1 MNIEITPKK
10 SDGVERLLQISVP
23 VETVRDAEDKAARRY
38 ATSVRLPGFRPGK
51 APPAMVK
58 KKFADAIRQ
67 ETLESL
73 VQEAYKEV
81 LEREQLKLASQPHVH
96 DVKFGDN
103 EPLTFELHLEVRPD
117 IPLARVQGFRVQR
130 TERTVTDEQ
139 VREQIEQLR
148 DQRAT
153 WAPVEERAAPGDMV
167 NVMLATADETGAMPE
182 GKGYPLVLGAGQ
194 AIAGIEELIMEARP
208 GETVERPVRWPED
221 FPDEAQRSKTKTVR
235 VTVQDVKRKTVP
247 DLDEWPLAR
256 VAAVSRPRSQSV
268 VVTPPESVPQPLDP
282 GRIDRLQLTAW
293 ALLRQQS
300 AGVAGSR
307 SLASQGS
314 LGASQAGARLAYN
327 FTRQIAAAFRMT
339 NDVGRRGGEVAAGLR
354 VQPLAGIPL
363 WIDAERRQRVGRYG
377 GGRSAFALFF
387 EGGVWDRPVPL
398 HLLLNTYLQGGVVGA
413 RSRERF
419 IDGELTL
426 TRPVYK
432 RFSAGVGVW
441 GGAQRGVYRVDAGP
455 RVTMRV
461 RKNLRVHFDWRQRL
475 AGNARPGSGP
485 AVTLAGDF

>member
-1 MNIEITPKK
+1 VLLAMNIEITPKK

-247 DLDEWPLAR
+247 DLDDAFAR
-256 VAAVSRPRSQSV
+256 
-268 VVTPPESVPQPLDP
+268 E
-282 GRIDRLQLTAW
+282 
-293 ALLRQQS
+293 
-300 AGVAGSR
+300 
-307 SLASQGS
+307 
-314 LGASQAGARLAYN
+314 
-327 FTRQIAAAFRMT
+327 
-339 NDVGRRGGEVAAGLR
+339 VGDFDS
-354 VQPLAGIPL
+354 
-363 WIDAERRQRVGRYG
+363 IDA
-377 GGRSAFALFF
+377 
-387 EGGVWDRPVPL
+387 
-398 HLLLNTYLQGGVVGA
+398 
-413 RSRERF
+413 
-419 IDGELTL
+419 LTKAVRDDL
-426 TRPVYK
+426 E
-432 RFSAGVGVW
+432 AN
-441 GGAQRGVYRVDAGP
+441 AQRE
-455 RVTMRV
+455 TESEI
-461 RKNLRVHFDWRQRL
+461 RQRL
-475 AGNARPGSGP
+475 LDDIIGANQFEVPPSWVSQLVDAYANAYQVPEGEKDKFATEFRPMAERQVRRDLVIDTIAERESLTATEADLDDRIAETASKRGADPGQLYASLQKAGRLKELERSITEDKVFKWLLERNT
-485 AVTLAGDF
+485 VE